1 MEDNLQPAW
10 LAMNSA
16 RLERHLREHKYPVP
30 VMRDIM
36 QAVALAKAR
45 QRKNRIRATVSHQLW
60 DDILQAARDELGVVR
75 TMKSQAK
82 RHAGYASAN
91 AGTMAKYNALCA
103 YEDVLVEVTAK
114 LVKLQKAGE
123 FAPGQFVA
131 FIKAET
137 GRDIPNN
144 GEHWSDYVSAKDRR
158 HVCALFDAV
167 PDPIRGK
174 RKVPFERR
182 ISREEHIIKRAA
194 LVGQMKKAQDDLD
207 MERKLATTPE
217 AIGAIDVRWMDLQR
231 AYLALDSLKPTRPVP
246 ARWQSLTNLF

>member
-60 DDILQAARDELGVVR
+60 DDILHAARDELGVVR

-82 RHAGYASAN
+82 RHAGPPASS
-91 AGTMAKYNALCA
+91 AGTAAKYTALCA
-103 YEDVLVEVTAK
+103 YEGVLVEVVAK

-123 FAPGQFVA
+123 FAPKQFVA
-131 FIKAET
+131 FIKEET
-137 GRDIPNN
+137 GRDIPNE

-158 HVCALFDAV
+158 HVCALFADV
-167 PDPIRGK
+167 PDPVRGK

-182 ISREEHIIKRAA
+182 ISREEHVIKRAA
-194 LVGQMKKAQDDLD
+194 LVGQMKKAQDDID
-207 MERKLATTPE
+207 SERKLATTPE
-217 AIGAIDVRWMDLQR
+217 AIGALDVREMDLQR
-231 AYLALDSLKPTRPVP
+231 AYIALDTLKTNRPVP